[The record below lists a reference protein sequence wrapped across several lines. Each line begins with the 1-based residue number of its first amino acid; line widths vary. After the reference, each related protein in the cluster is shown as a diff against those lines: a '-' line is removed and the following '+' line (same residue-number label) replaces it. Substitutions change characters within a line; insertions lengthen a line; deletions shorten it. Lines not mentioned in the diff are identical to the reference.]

1 MIDKEML
8 TAMSEMMDQK
18 LDQKFDEKLKPV
30 HDRLDRLETDMR
42 YVREEQLGNNVLPR
56 LDGLETDM
64 KYVRVVQLENNVIP
78 RLSTME
84 TCYLDTSKRYM
95 ERTEQVDTMREDIEV
110 IQNVLMDHSQR
121 LCKIPV

>member
-1 MIDKEML
+1 MVDKEML

-30 HDRLDRLETDMR
+30 HDRLDRLETDMK

-56 LDGLETDM
+56 LDGLEADM

-78 RLSTME
+78 RLSTIE
-84 TCYLDTSKRYM
+84 ICYLDTSKRYM

-110 IQNVLMDHSQR
+110 IQSVLMDHSQR
-121 LCKIPV
+121 LGKIPV

>member
-1 MIDKEML
+1 MVDKEML
-8 TAMSEMMDQK
+8 TAMSEMM
-18 LDQKFDEKLKPV
+18 DQKFDEKLKPV
-30 HDRLDRLETDMR
+30 HDRLDRLETDMK

-78 RLSTME
+78 RLSTIE

-95 ERTEQVDTMREDIEV
+95 ERTEQVDTMKEDIEV
-110 IQNVLMDHSQR
+110 IQSVLMDHSQR